1 MKILAIN
8 PGSTSTKVSYY
19 VDGAIVKEQGI
30 AHSTEELR
38 HFPNVVDQLAFR
50 RDILLAFME
59 AEGIDP
65 KELDAVAGR
74 GGSLPPVSS
83 GAFAVNDEM
92 IHYLKNIT
100 QIEHP
105 SNLGAMLANEIKE
118 QAGSETIALIYDPV
132 SVDEFED
139 VARISGLKGIERKSI
154 GHALNMRAVAMKVA
168 RKEGLEYQQ
177 ATLIVAHL
185 GGGNTISVHH
195 NGKMI
200 DLISDDEGPF
210 STERTGGLPLKYL
223 MPLCYEHSL
232 KEMLRLYKREGGLK
246 SYAGTSNAK
255 KIEER
260 ILAGDD
266 ELKTVYDGYI
276 YQIAKGIGSLATVV
290 NGQVDRIA
298 LTGGV
303 AHSQMVV
310 SELTKRVGFIAPI
323 LTVPGEHEMIALSKG
338 AERVVL
344 GEEEL
349 KTFRLSDFS
358 Q

>member
-19 VDGAIVKEQGI
+19 VDGEIIKEQGI
-30 AHSTEELR
+30 SHSTEELR
-38 HFPNVVDQLAFR
+38 KFQKVVDQMEFR
-50 RDILLAFME
+50 RDILLAFMKE
-59 AEGIDP
+59 EGIDP

-83 GAFAVNDEM
+83 GEYEVNAEM
-92 IHYLKNIT
+92 IDYLRRVTK
-100 QIEHP
+100 IEHP
-105 SNLGAMLANEIKE
+105 SNLGAILANEIKE
-118 QAGSETIALIYDPV
+118 QGNEKTLALIYDPV

-168 RKEGLEYQQ
+168 REEGLDYQT
-177 ATLIVAHL
+177 ATVIVAHL
-185 GGGNTISVHH
+185 GGGNTISIHH
-195 NGKMI
+195 KGKMI

-210 STERTGGLPLKYL
+210 STERTGGLPLKYV
-223 MPLCYEHSL
+223 MPMCYEHSL
-232 KEMLRLYKREGGLK
+232 EEMMRIYKREGGLK

-260 ILAGDD
+260 VAAGDE
-266 ELKTVYDGYI
+266 ELKTVYEGYI
-276 YQIAKGIGSLATVV
+276 YQIAKGIGSLATVT

-303 AHSQMVV
+303 AYSKMVV

-323 LTVPGEHEMIALSKG
+323 ITVPGEHEMIALSKG

-344 GEEEL
+344 GQEEL
-349 KTFRLSDFS
+349 KQFTSSDV
-358 Q
+358 

>member
-1 MKILAIN
+1 MK
-8 PGSTSTKVSYY
+8 
-19 VDGAIVKEQGI
+19 E
-30 AHSTEELR
+30 
-38 HFPNVVDQLAFR
+38 
-50 RDILLAFME
+50 
-59 AEGIDP
+59 EGIDP

-83 GAFAVNDEM
+83 GAYEVNAEM
-92 IHYLKNIT
+92 IDYLRRVTK
-100 QIEHP
+100 IEHP
-105 SNLGAMLANEIKE
+105 SNLGAILANEIKE
-118 QAGSETIALIYDPV
+118 QGNEKTLALIYDPV

-168 RKEGLEYQQ
+168 REEGLDYQT
-177 ATLIVAHL
+177 ATVIVAHL
-185 GGGNTISVHH
+185 GGGNTISIHH
-195 NGKMI
+195 KGKMI

-210 STERTGGLPLKYL
+210 STERTGGLPLKYV

-232 KEMLRLYKREGGLK
+232 EEMMRIYKREGGLK

-260 ILAGDD
+260 VAAGDE
-266 ELKTVYDGYI
+266 ELKTVYEGYI
-276 YQIAKGIGSLATVV
+276 YQIAKGIGSLATVT

-303 AHSQMVV
+303 AYSKMVV

-323 LTVPGEHEMIALSKG
+323 ITVPGEHEMIALSKG

-344 GEEEL
+344 GQEEL
-349 KTFRLSDFS
+349 KQFTSSDA
-358 Q
+358 

>member
-19 VDGAIVKEQGI
+19 VDGEIVKEQGI
-30 AHSTEELR
+30 SHSTEELR
-38 HFPNVVDQLAFR
+38 KFHNVVDQMEFR
-50 RDILLAFME
+50 RDILLSFME
-59 AEGIDP
+59 EEGIDP
-65 KELDAVAGR
+65 KELDAIAGR

-83 GAFAVNDEM
+83 GAYEVNDVM
-92 IHYLKNIT
+92 IDYLKNIT

-105 SNLGAMLANEIKE
+105 SNLGAILANEIKE
-118 QAGSETIALIYDPV
+118 QGSEKTIALIYDPV
-132 SVDEFED
+132 SVDEFEE

-154 GHALNMRAVAMKVA
+154 GHALNMRAVAMKVS
-168 RKEGLEYQQ
+168 KDEGLEYQHS
-177 ATLIVAHL
+177 TLIVAHL
-185 GGGNTISVHH
+185 GGGNTISIHH

-255 KIEER
+255 EIEER
-260 ILAGDD
+260 VLVGDN
-266 ELKTVYDGYI
+266 ELKIVYDGYI
-276 YQIAKGIGSLATVV
+276 YQIAKGIGSLATVTS
-290 NGQVDRIA
+290 GAVDRIA

-310 SELTKRVGFIAPI
+310 SELRKRVGFIAPI
-323 LTVPGEHEMIALSKG
+323 IAVPGEHEMIALSKG

-349 KTFRLSDFS
+349 KEFTIPHP
-358 Q
+358 

>member
-19 VDGAIVKEQGI
+19 VDGEIIKEQGI
-30 AHSTEELR
+30 SHSTEESR
-38 HFPNVVDQLAFR
+38 QFQNVVDQLEFR

-59 AEGIDP
+59 KEGIDP

-74 GGSLPPVSS
+74 GGSLPPVTS
-83 GAFAVNDEM
+83 GAYEVNDEM
-92 IHYLKNIT
+92 IHYLKDVT

-105 SNLGAMLANEIKE
+105 SNLGAMLAKEIKE
-118 QAGSETIALIYDPV
+118 QGSEKTIALIYDPV
-132 SVDEFED
+132 SVDEFEA

-168 RKEGLEYQQ
+168 REEGLDYKK

-185 GGGNTISVHH
+185 GGGNTISIHH

-223 MPLCYEHSL
+223 MPLCYEHTL

-246 SYAGTSNAK
+246 SYAGTSDARE
-255 KIEER
+255 IEKR
-260 ILAGDD
+260 VLAGDK
-266 ELKTVYDGYI
+266 ELEVVYDGYI
-276 YQIAKGIGSLATVV
+276 YQIAKGIGSLATVT
-290 NGQVDRIA
+290 NGAVDRIA

-303 AHSQMVV
+303 AYSEMVV
-310 SELTKRVGFIAPI
+310 SELKKRVGFIAPI
-323 LTVPGEHEMIALSKG
+323 LAVPGEHEMIALSKG

-349 KTFRLSDFS
+349 KQFNPPAS
-358 Q
+358 

>member
-19 VDGAIVKEQGI
+19 VDGEIIKERSI
-30 AHSTEELR
+30 SHSAEELR
-38 HFPNVVDQLAFR
+38 DFSTVIEQIAFR
-50 RDILLAFME
+50 RDILFAFMN

-65 KELDAVAGR
+65 QELDAVAGR
-74 GGSLPPVSS
+74 GGSLPPVAA
-83 GAFAVNDEM
+83 GAYEVNQAMLD
-92 IHYLKNIT
+92 YLKHVTKN
-100 QIEHP
+100 EHP
-105 SNLGAMLANEIKE
+105 SNLGAILAHEIKE
-118 QAGSETIALIYDPV
+118 QGNPRTLALIYDPV
-132 SVDEFED
+132 SVDELED
-139 VARISGLKGIERKSI
+139 VARISGLKGIERQSL

-168 RKEGLEYQQ
+168 REEGLDYQK

-185 GGGNTISVHH
+185 GGGNTISIHH
-195 NGKMI
+195 HGRMI

-246 SYAGTSNAK
+246 SYAGTSDARV
-255 KIEER
+255 IEAR
-260 ILAGDD
+260 IAAGDQA
-266 ELKTVYDGYI
+266 LKTVYEAYI
-276 YQIAKGIGSLATVV
+276 YQIAKGIGSLATVT
-290 NGQVDRIA
+290 NGIVDRIA

-303 AHSQMVV
+303 AYSEIVV
-310 SELTKRVGFIAPI
+310 AELTKRVGFIAPI
-323 LTVPGEHEMIALSKG
+323 IAVPGEHEMIALSKG

-349 KTFRLSDFS
+349 KQFHYHQR
-358 Q
+358 

>member
-1 MKILAIN
+1 M
-8 PGSTSTKVSYY
+8 
-19 VDGAIVKEQGI
+19 E
-30 AHSTEELR
+30 
-38 HFPNVVDQLAFR
+38 FR
-50 RDILLAFME
+50 RDILLAFMKE
-59 AEGIDP
+59 EGIDP

-83 GAFAVNDEM
+83 GAYEVNAEM
-92 IHYLKNIT
+92 IDYLRRVTK
-100 QIEHP
+100 IEHP
-105 SNLGAMLANEIKE
+105 SNLGAILANEIKE
-118 QAGSETIALIYDPV
+118 QGNEKTLALIYDPV

-168 RKEGLEYQQ
+168 REEGLDYQT
-177 ATLIVAHL
+177 ATVIVAHL
-185 GGGNTISVHH
+185 GGGNTISIHH
-195 NGKMI
+195 KGKMI

-210 STERTGGLPLKYL
+210 STERTGGLPLKYV

-232 KEMLRLYKREGGLK
+232 EEMMRIYKREGGLK

-260 ILAGDD
+260 VAAGDE
-266 ELKTVYDGYI
+266 ELKTVYEGYI
-276 YQIAKGIGSLATVV
+276 YQIAKGIGSLATVT

-303 AHSQMVV
+303 AYSKMVV

-323 LTVPGEHEMIALSKG
+323 ITVPGEHEMIALSKG

-344 GEEEL
+344 GQEEL
-349 KTFRLSDFS
+349 KQFTSSDA
-358 Q
+358 